1 MILQKKPTRFA
12 KNNPKIY
19 ILVSAHR
26 KSGIITAV
34 KWTFP
39 KITNRKYHK
48 TVLNNT
54 ELDNPNTADITKG
67 NSNIPKRNSTTFPK
81 LSRF

>member
-1 MILQKKPTRFA
+1 M
-12 KNNPKIY
+12 

-34 KWTFP
+34 KGTFP

-54 ELDNPNTADITKG
+54 EPDNPNRTDITKG
-67 NSNIPKRNSTTFPK
+67 NSNIPKRNSLTFPK
-81 LSRF
+81 LSLF